1 MTTEKIFDEALKNI
15 LSEDEILKDEP
26 MKHHTTFR
34 VGGPAEYYLRP
45 KKEQVAEVLR
55 LCFTYQKEYLIIG
68 NGSNLLV
75 SDKGISGVV
84 IEIGKQ
90 MDEITV
96 DGTTIYAQAGAMLSK
111 TARRRDERHFKKCY
125 GTYRGWTGERT
136 DSGRTGHELP
146 P

>member
-55 LCFTYQKEYLIIG
+55 LCLTYQKEYLIIG

-111 TARRRDERHFKKCY
+111 TAHAALAER
-125 GTYRGWTGERT
+125 
-136 DSGRTGHELP
+136 L
-146 P
+146 